1 MKIIGINIENGI
13 LSINIDTKLPEIVQE
28 DLYLYIDT
36 LDNYSNRNSAIPSDH
51 SYSVL
56 LMNEEGDQ
64 VELTE
69 GRSIIYLDI
78 DSFDPKMV
86 LSAFTVTIEDSV
98 AFYYDTEE
106 LYYKQIDLL
115 CNHCSTCLDDQQK
128 DRIMLF
134 MLKYNLLQYAVE
146 HDIIDDQVQYYKDIA
161 RMLNINTN
169 HSVFNDG
176 HYDCSKCCKSG
187 NKTFCTSCCNCK
199 NGVCSLC

>member
-13 LSINIDTKLPEIVQE
+13 LSINLDTKLPETVQE

-86 LSAFTVTIEDSV
+86 LSAFTMTIEDSV

-187 NKTFCTSCCNCK
+187 NKN
-199 NGVCSLC
+199 SLYQLL

>member
-13 LSINIDTKLPEIVQE
+13 LSINLDTKLPETVQE

-169 HSVFNDG
+169 HSVFDDG
-176 HYDCSKCCKSG
+176 HYDCSKC
-187 NKTFCTSCCNCK
+187 
-199 NGVCSLC
+199 

>member
-13 LSINIDTKLPEIVQE
+13 PLINLDTKLPETVQE

-86 LSAFTVTIEDSV
+86 LNTFTVTIEDSV

-176 HYDCSKCCKSG
+176 HYDCSKCCKS
-187 NKTFCTSCCNCK
+187 CCNCK

>member
-13 LSINIDTKLPEIVQE
+13 LSINLDTKLPETVQE

-134 MLKYNLLQYAVE
+134 MLKYSLLQYAVE

-199 NGVCSLC
+199 NGVYSLC

>member
-13 LSINIDTKLPEIVQE
+13 LSINLDTKLPETVQE

-78 DSFDPKMV
+78 DSFDPKWC
-86 LSAFTVTIEDSV
+86 LAH
-98 AFYYDTEE
+98 
-106 LYYKQIDLL
+106 LL
-115 CNHCSTCLDDQQK
+115 
-128 DRIMLF
+128 
-134 MLKYNLLQYAVE
+134 LLQK
-146 HDIIDDQVQYYKDIA
+146 IVQ
-161 RMLNINTN
+161 L
-169 HSVFNDG
+169 
-176 HYDCSKCCKSG
+176 
-187 NKTFCTSCCNCK
+187 
-199 NGVCSLC
+199 LL